1 MIRLGDLLIIWFM
14 KYLQKMGEEL
24 LKLNI
29 YIDMKDKIRFITG
42 VKNMDIWKRFLT
54 ATLLVKKMEEVI

>member
-1 MIRLGDLLIIWFM
+1 M